1 MVTLLSL
8 QFCSG
13 VHSPRAGPG
22 FPSCPGQW
30 CAPSFSWAN
39 NTPLIS
45 RPRVDRAS
53 LGSSHPFPG
62 HSSTCGAGSH
72 VSPEAAQRCRCHSRG
87 SHPQASSGTAGA
99 LTMGSPHTEGALPL
113 LISVLYTP
121 RTVDSRLP
129 TKRHHHQVPGC
140 KKGCSWSAALSSELP
155 GLQPA
160 SHHTQALYSESRYL
174 PRGAPRLPLHLPPTP
189 CTRVTSWPNLDP
201 SRTHIPQCSFDF
213 ARMHHRRGSLDK
225 GSRW

>member
-1 MVTLLSL
+1 M
-8 QFCSG
+8 
-13 VHSPRAGPG
+13 
-22 FPSCPGQW
+22 
-30 CAPSFSWAN
+30 
-39 NTPLIS
+39 
-45 RPRVDRAS
+45 
-53 LGSSHPFPG
+53 
-62 HSSTCGAGSH
+62 
-72 VSPEAAQRCRCHSRG
+72 SPEAAQRCRCHSRG

-140 KKGCSWSAALSSELP
+140 KKRCSWSAALSSELP

-160 SHHTQALYSESRYL
+160 SHHTQALYSESLYL